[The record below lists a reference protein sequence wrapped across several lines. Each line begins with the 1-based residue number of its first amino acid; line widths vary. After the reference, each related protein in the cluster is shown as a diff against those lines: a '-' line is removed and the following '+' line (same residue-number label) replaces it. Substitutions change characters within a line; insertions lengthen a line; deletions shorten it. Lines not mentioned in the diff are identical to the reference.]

1 MALERQES
9 LNADHQSVREFWEVF
24 EYLEGMHEDPVVNHS
39 TDGTLIAINLNEF
52 AEKAAEHRQKL
63 ADVATLRDLLKN
75 SRTHKFVEANRA
87 VYSAVRAAQNRRNN
101 AANQR
106 PTAVKCWIFKK

>member
-1 MALERQES
+1 M
-9 LNADHQSVREFWEVF
+9 
-24 EYLEGMHEDPVVNHS
+24 
-39 TDGTLIAINLNEF
+39 
-52 AEKAAEHRQKL
+52 
-63 ADVATLRDLLKN
+63 ATLRDLLRN